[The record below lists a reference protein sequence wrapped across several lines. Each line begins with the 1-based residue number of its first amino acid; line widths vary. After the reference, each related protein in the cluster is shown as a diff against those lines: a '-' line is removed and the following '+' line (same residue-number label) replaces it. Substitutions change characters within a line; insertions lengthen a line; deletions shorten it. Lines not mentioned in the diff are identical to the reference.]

1 MTGRIRILPALT
13 LALGA
18 LAVCTACT
26 AESKPAQDL
35 PAGARI
41 TDTPKAPAL
50 TDTQKAQFIAWY
62 EAQPKV
68 NVPIDTDGAKLLIV
82 EFSDYQCSFCR
93 QAYYE
98 YKPIL
103 ARYMA
108 TGQVKFVLKH
118 FPLERECNPALQADV
133 HASACEAAA
142 AVVMAQTKGTGD
154 KLEAW
159 LFANQASLTPA
170 TIKTAAAEIGGVK
183 DYDAQYSRAI
193 TLVKTDAG
201 LGGMLGA
208 KSTPTIIINGRLI
221 AGLLPAAQFQA
232 AIDYELKGSK

>member
-1 MTGRIRILPALT
+1 MSGRIRILT
-13 LALGA
+13 VSLAITGLVAGA
-18 LAVCTACT
+18 GCT
-26 AESKPAQDL
+26 AESRSSQDL

-41 TDTPKAPAL
+41 SDAPKPAAL
-50 TDTQKAQFIAWY
+50 TDAQRAQFITWY

-98 YKPIL
+98 YKPLL
-103 ARYMA
+103 ARYTA

-118 FPLERECNPALQADV
+118 FPLEKECNPSMQGDLHV
-133 HASACEAAA
+133 SACEAAA
-142 AVVMAQTKGTGD
+142 AVVMAQMKGTGD

-159 LFANQASLTPA
+159 LFANQSSLTPA
-170 TIKTAAAEIGGVK
+170 TIKTAAADIGGVK
-183 DYDAQYSRAI
+183 DYDAQYSRALM
-193 TLVKTDAG
+193 LVTTDAG
-201 LGGMLGA
+201 LGRMLGA
-208 KSTPTIIINGRLI
+208 KSTPTLIINGRLI
-221 AGLLPAAQFQA
+221 SGLLPIAQFQA